1 MQPYIPH
8 LHPLSAPLQAALSV
22 VRALSHYSSAF
33 AATFLYHTATL
44 AWFGLTPTPLL
55 ASAPCQSNPR
65 PSAPSLSPYA
75 VFNSISRVTFH
86 CMHRFIIAKMEN
98 SPAADGFPSAVASFS
113 LSLLLPLYPLLWFF
127 ITLGYTLRA
136 LCIRRFELNTR
147 GFMFMFVLNIL
158 QVFRLASVLLSPF
171 LSHASFFHFPSPSS
185 FFSPTSSMDYTSANC
200 C

>member
-1 MQPYIPH
+1 MSAYIFCH
-8 LHPLSAPLQAALSV
+8 CNATLHPPFHPPSAPLQAALSV

-65 PSAPSLSPYA
+65 PSALSLSPYA

-98 SPAADGFPSAVASFS
+98 SPAADGFPSAVASLS
-113 LSLLLPLYPLLWFF
+113 LSLFLF
-127 ITLGYTLRA
+127 IPCLGSSSHWATHFA
-136 LCIRRFELNTR
+136 H
-147 GFMFMFVLNIL
+147 FVLDG
-158 QVFRLASVLLSPF
+158 LS
-171 LSHASFFHFPSPSS
+171 
-185 FFSPTSSMDYTSANC
+185 
-200 C
+200 